1 MSQITNLAYFYER
14 SRKVRGGRAVW
25 VKDSNGENRKNVLL
39 GGTILN
45 PNKGFGHLWAAQLVQ
60 YTPAEGCLIFR
71 SFEVSENAAAEA
83 TTIKINGD
91 GFSDAPEV
99 GMLLMAAPNALVK
112 EQVLPVYAFTSANPA
127 DTSEIWATGKAA
139 ILSSG
144 SGETKV
150 KVVENS
156 VAGWEGKIFVIKTDD
171 PDAATFYTLYEE
183 DGVTEANV
191 KVKVGAQDGN
201 ALVAVSYTGQSAK
214 VLSVSYDA
222 DGQFFSV
229 TLDNALGVVTQG
241 TILVEAAGEE
251 KSASASVLVPNPNTF
266 IEADVDLLPTE
277 GYGLDGTANYSIS
290 TVHDK
295 EAWIV
300 KMQPLPKYVLAK
312 NRSYIKG
319 IFWI

>member
-71 SFEVSENAAAEA
+71 SFEVRDAALASA
-83 TTIKINGD
+83 TTIKIKGD

-99 GMLLMAAPNALVK
+99 GQYIMIAPDNVATAGN
-112 EQVLPVYAFTSANPA
+112 YAKITA
-127 DTSEIWATGKAA
+127 
-139 ILSSG
+139 
-144 SGETKV
+144 
-150 KVVENS
+150 VE
-156 VAGWEGKIFVIKTDD
+156 
-171 PDAATFYTLYEE
+171 
-183 DGVTEANV
+183 
-191 KVKVGAQDGN
+191 
-201 ALVAVSYTGQSAK
+201 
-214 VLSVSYDA
+214 YDA
-222 DGQFFSV
+222 QNAKFNV
-229 TLDNALGVVTQG
+229 TLASALGTALEG
-241 TILVEAAGEE
+241 GEILVEADAAADAALAEPTG
-251 KSASASVLVPNPNTF
+251 KATVLVPNPNTF
-266 IEADVDLLPTE
+266 IEADADLMPTE

-300 KMQPLPKYVLAK
+300 KMQPLPKYVLDK

>member
-1 MSQITNLAYFYER
+1 MSQITNLAYFFER

-71 SFEVSENAAAEA
+71 SFEAVSA
-83 TTIKINGD
+83 TGTSLVIKGD
-91 GFSDAPEV
+91 GYSDAPEV
-99 GMLLMAAPNALVK
+99 GQILMVAPDDV
-112 EQVLPVYAFTSANPA
+112 
-127 DTSEIWATGKAA
+127 
-139 ILSSG
+139 
-144 SGETKV
+144 ET
-150 KVVENS
+150 
-156 VAGWEGKIFVIKTDD
+156 
-171 PDAATFYTLYEE
+171 
-183 DGVTEANV
+183 
-191 KVKVGAQDGN
+191 
-201 ALVAVSYTGQSAK
+201 TGQSAK
-214 VLSVSYDA
+214 VTVVEYDA
-222 DGQFFSV
+222 DNAQFNV
-229 TLDNALGVVTQG
+229 TLDTALEVSEGD
-241 TILVEAAGEE
+241 ILVEAAGD
-251 KSASASVLVPNPNTF
+251 AADADATVLVPNPNTF
-266 IEADVDLLPTE
+266 IEADADLMPTE

>member
-71 SFEVSENAAAEA
+71 SFEVSDAALANA
-83 TTIKINGD
+83 TTIKIKGD

-99 GMLLMAAPNALVK
+99 GQYIMIAPDNA
-112 EQVLPVYAFTSANPA
+112 ETDGTYAKITA
-127 DTSEIWATGKAA
+127 
-139 ILSSG
+139 
-144 SGETKV
+144 
-150 KVVENS
+150 VE
-156 VAGWEGKIFVIKTDD
+156 
-171 PDAATFYTLYEE
+171 
-183 DGVTEANV
+183 
-191 KVKVGAQDGN
+191 
-201 ALVAVSYTGQSAK
+201 
-214 VLSVSYDA
+214 YDA
-222 DGQFFSV
+222 ENAKFNV
-229 TLDNALGVVTQG
+229 TLASALGTALEG
-241 TILVEAAGEE
+241 GEILVEADAAADAALAQPTG
-251 KSASASVLVPNPNTF
+251 KATVLVPNPNTF
-266 IEADVDLLPTE
+266 IEADADLMPTE

>member
-25 VKDSNGENRKNVLL
+25 VKDSNGENRKNVQL

-71 SFEVSENAAAEA
+71 SFEVSDAALANA
-83 TTIKINGD
+83 TTIKIKGD

-99 GMLLMAAPNALVK
+99 GQYIMIAPDNVATAGN
-112 EQVLPVYAFTSANPA
+112 YAKITA
-127 DTSEIWATGKAA
+127 
-139 ILSSG
+139 
-144 SGETKV
+144 
-150 KVVENS
+150 VE
-156 VAGWEGKIFVIKTDD
+156 
-171 PDAATFYTLYEE
+171 
-183 DGVTEANV
+183 
-191 KVKVGAQDGN
+191 
-201 ALVAVSYTGQSAK
+201 
-214 VLSVSYDA
+214 YDA
-222 DGQFFSV
+222 ENAKFNV
-229 TLDNALGVVTQG
+229 TLASALGTALEG
-241 TILVEAAGEE
+241 GEILVEADAAADAALAEPTG
-251 KSASASVLVPNPNTF
+251 KATVLVPNPNTF

>member
-71 SFEVSENAAAEA
+71 SFEVSDAALASA
-83 TTIKINGD
+83 TTIKIKGD

-99 GMLLMAAPNALVK
+99 GQYIMIAPESLVV
-112 EQVLPVYAFTSANPA
+112 ETLAA
-127 DTSEIWATGKAA
+127 DTTTGEVTKTAA
-139 ILSSG
+139 
-144 SGETKV
+144 
-150 KVVENS
+150 
-156 VAGWEGKIFVIKTDD
+156 D
-171 PDAATFYTLYEE
+171 
-183 DGVTEANV
+183 
-191 KVKVGAQDGN
+191 
-201 ALVAVSYTGQSAK
+201 YTGTYAK
-214 VLSVSYDA
+214 ITAVEYDA
-222 DGQFFSV
+222 ENAKFNV
-229 TLDNALGVVTQG
+229 TLANALGTALEG
-241 TILVEAAGEE
+241 GEILVEADAAADAALAEPTGNA
-251 KSASASVLVPNPNTF
+251 KVLVPNPNTF
-266 IEADVDLLPTE
+266 IEADHDLMPTE

>member
-71 SFEVSENAAAEA
+71 SFEASAAALA
-83 TTIKINGD
+83 SDTTIKIKGD

-99 GMLLMAAPNALVK
+99 GQYLMIAPDDVETAD
-112 EQVLPVYAFTSANPA
+112 VYA
-127 DTSEIWATGKAA
+127 
-139 ILSSG
+139 
-144 SGETKV
+144 KV
-150 KVVENS
+150 TD
-156 VAGWEGKIFVIKTDD
+156 VA
-171 PDAATFYTLYEE
+171 
-183 DGVTEANV
+183 
-191 KVKVGAQDGN
+191 
-201 ALVAVSYTGQSAK
+201 
-214 VLSVSYDA
+214 YDA
-222 DGQFFSV
+222 DNAEFTV
-229 TLDNALGVVTQG
+229 TLANALGTALSAG
-241 TILVEAAGEE
+241 DILVEADAAADAALAEPTGE
-251 KSASASVLVPNPNTF
+251 ATVLVPNPNTF
-266 IEADVDLLPTE
+266 IEADHDLLPTE

>member
-71 SFEVSENAAAEA
+71 SFEVSDAALANA
-83 TTIKINGD
+83 TTIKIKGD

-99 GMLLMAAPNALVK
+99 GQYIMIAPDNVATAGN
-112 EQVLPVYAFTSANPA
+112 YAKITA
-127 DTSEIWATGKAA
+127 
-139 ILSSG
+139 
-144 SGETKV
+144 
-150 KVVENS
+150 VE
-156 VAGWEGKIFVIKTDD
+156 
-171 PDAATFYTLYEE
+171 
-183 DGVTEANV
+183 
-191 KVKVGAQDGN
+191 
-201 ALVAVSYTGQSAK
+201 
-214 VLSVSYDA
+214 YDA
-222 DGQFFSV
+222 ENAKFNV
-229 TLDNALGVVTQG
+229 TLASALGTALTG
-241 TILVEAAGEE
+241 GEILVEADAAADAALAEPTG
-251 KSASASVLVPNPNTF
+251 KATVLVPNPNTF
-266 IEADVDLLPTE
+266 IEADADLMPTE

-300 KMQPLPKYVLAK
+300 KMQPLPKYVLDK

>member
-71 SFEVSENAAAEA
+71 SFEVSDAALANA
-83 TTIKINGD
+83 TTIKIKGD

-99 GMLLMAAPNALVK
+99 GQYIMIAPESLVV
-112 EQVLPVYAFTSANPA
+112 ETLAA
-127 DTSEIWATGKAA
+127 DTTTG
-139 ILSSG
+139 
-144 SGETKV
+144 EVTKT
-150 KVVENS
+150 
-156 VAGWEGKIFVIKTDD
+156 VAD
-171 PDAATFYTLYEE
+171 
-183 DGVTEANV
+183 
-191 KVKVGAQDGN
+191 
-201 ALVAVSYTGQSAK
+201 YTGTYAK
-214 VLSVSYDA
+214 ITAVEYDA
-222 DGQFFSV
+222 ENAKFNV
-229 TLDNALGVVTQG
+229 TLASALGTALEG
-241 TILVEAAGEE
+241 GEILVEADAAADAALAEPTGVAG
-251 KSASASVLVPNPNTF
+251 VLVPNPNTF
-266 IEADVDLLPTE
+266 IEADVDLMPTE